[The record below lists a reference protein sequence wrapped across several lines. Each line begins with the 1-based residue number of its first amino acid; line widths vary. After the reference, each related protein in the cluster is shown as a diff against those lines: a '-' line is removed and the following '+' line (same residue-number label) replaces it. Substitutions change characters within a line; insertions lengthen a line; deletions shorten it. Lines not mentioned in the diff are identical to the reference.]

1 MENASKALII
11 AGAILLSILIIGLGM
26 FIYQQASGAIGNV
39 NMNSQEVQAYNSQFL
54 NYEGQ
59 RNGASVRALCDLV
72 RNHNNSNANDTSLQ
86 IGIVYGQKGVEKT
99 EENIDDEVTYTQVT
113 EVKNDIKS
121 GKTYNVALSAA
132 KSGKIINITIT
143 DVKSES
149 K

>member
-11 AGAILLSILIIGLGM
+11 AGAILLSIFIIGLVM
-26 FIYQQASGAIGNV
+26 FIYQQAAGAMEGV

-99 EENIDDEVTYTQVT
+99 EDNIDDEVTYAQVT